1 MIFVGIPH
9 LKTVFNCATALL
21 VTLDEAPIGAAVAV
35 LSVGGERQ
43 FRRRIMELGLLP
55 GATVRVLRVAP
66 LGDPIEVTTRG
77 CNLSI
82 RHAEARSITVS
93 HHHRIS
99 MNESA

>member
-1 MIFVGIPH
+1 LGDSAFENGFQLRYTPR
-9 LKTVFNCATALL
+9 
-21 VTLDEAPIGAAVAV
+21 VTLDEAPIGAAVTV

-55 GATVRVLRVAP
+55 GTAVRVLRVAP

-82 RHAEARSITVS
+82 RHAEARSITVTAS
-93 HHHRIS
+93 PMSQH
-99 MNESA
+99 E